1 MTSREKIKLLKQ
13 TLEKNEGILRLAP
26 TWVPRLFLIPGR
38 RLKLDTRDLYPFGVD
53 RGGIDERWLA
63 STTNADNGP
72 GAPGDEGLSY
82 IVIND
87 KKMLTLK
94 EAIELEGELIL
105 GKEIMEKYGGW
116 KVLSKFFDNSGPIPH
131 HLHQSDEQAKLVGRK
146 GKPEAY
152 YFPKQLNF
160 VENRFPYTHF
170 GLQPGTTKKDIKAC
184 LERWNEGDNG
194 ILNYAQAYRL
204 QPETGW
210 FIPPCIL
217 HAPGSLLT
225 YEIQGPSDVFAMFQS
240 MVEDRPVSW
249 DLLVHDVP
257 EDKHYDLDF
266 IVELIDWPANLDEH
280 FKNNHFLK
288 PIPVADKKTEGYRE
302 MWIVYGTGDIF
313 SAKELTVFSGR
324 SVTIKDKGAYGLIVI
339 QGQGSVGKMA
349 VESPTLIRYND
360 LTYDELFVSSE
371 AARAG
376 VKVTNKG
383 HQDLV
388 MLKHFGPGENPDAPE
403 IGQ

>member
-1 MTSREKIKLLKQ
+1 MVSKEKIKLLKQ

-38 RLKLDTRDLYPFGVD
+38 RMKLDPRDLYALGVD

-72 GAPGDEGLSY
+72 GTPLDEGLSY

-94 EAIELEGELIL
+94 EAIELKGELIL
-105 GKEIMEKYGGW
+105 GKEIMEKQGGW
-116 KVLSKFFDNSGPIPH
+116 KVLTKFFDNLGPIPH

-152 YFPKQLNF
+152 YFPRQLNF
-160 VENRFPYTHF
+160 VKNNFPYTYF
-170 GLQPGTTKKDIKAC
+170 GLAPGTTKKDIKRC

-204 QPETGW
+204 QPGTGW
-210 FIPPCIL
+210 FLPPCIL
-217 HAPGSLLT
+217 HAPGSLVT

-257 EDKHYDLDF
+257 KDKQYDLDF
-266 IVELIDWPANLDEH
+266 IVDLIDWPANLDEH
-280 FKNNHFLK
+280 FKKNHFLK
-288 PIPVADKKTEGYRE
+288 PIPVADTKAEGYEE

-313 SAKELTVFSGR
+313 SAKELTVFPGR
-324 SVTIKDKGAYGLIVI
+324 SVTIKDEGAYGLIVI
-339 QGQGSVGKMA
+339 QGYGSVGKIP
-349 VESPTLIRYND
+349 VESPTLIRYNE
-360 LTYDELFVSSE
+360 LTYDELFISSE

-376 VKVTNKG
+376 VRITNKG
-383 HQDLV
+383 HQNLV
-388 MLKHFGPGENPDAPE
+388 ILKHFGPGENPDAPE
-403 IGQ
+403 IKQ